1 MDKPNYY
8 KKNRDALLNK
18 SKEYYRYNRELL
30 RKKYKSL
37 SEDKKIIEKNTE
49 KIRVMNKNKDIKKLE
64 INVIK
69 INIIA

>member
-30 RKKYKSL
+30 RNKYKSL
-37 SEDKKIIEKNTE
+37 SEDEKIIEKNTE